1 MRKVDESA
9 EQAANL
15 RRRRKIL
22 GLAAAGLILVCG
34 VGWWQ
39 KTAPPAEA
47 TLVGRSGNAEAAR
60 RTPQELVVYVSGMV
74 GHPGVLKVNA
84 GARAIDVVNA
94 AGGLLQGADVTKINL
109 AQTVKDGMQI
119 HIPGRP
125 LDAAAATTVYPIV
138 PGSHPAEKSSSRQEK
153 ININTAGAAELD
165 KLPGVG
171 PALAGR
177 IIEYR
182 NANGPFKD
190 GEELKKVKGLG
201 ESKYEKLKDKIV
213 W

>member
-15 RRRRKIL
+15 RRRRIML
-22 GLAAAGLILVCG
+22 GLVAAGLVLFCG
-34 VGWWQ
+34 IGWWQ
-39 KTAPPAEA
+39 KTAPPADA
-47 TLVGRSGNAEAAR
+47 TLVARSGNAEAAKR
-60 RTPQELVVYVSGMV
+60 APQEVVVYVSGMV
-74 GHPGVLKVNA
+74 GHPGVLKVSA

-94 AGGLLQGADVTKINL
+94 AGGLLQGADVAKINL

-125 LDAAAATTVYPIV
+125 LEAAATNAYPVV
-138 PGSHPAEKSSSRQEK
+138 PGTQAVAKASSQQQK
-153 ININTAGAAELD
+153 ININTADATELD

>member
-39 KTAPPAEA
+39 KTAPPADA
-47 TLVGRSGNAEAAR
+47 TLISRSGNAEAAR
-60 RTPQELVVYVSGMV
+60 RTPQEMVVYVSGMV
-74 GHPGVLKVNA
+74 GRPGVLKVNA

-109 AQTVKDGMQI
+109 AQTVKDGMQKQS
-119 HIPGRP
+119 RP
-125 LDAAAATTVYPIV
+125 IRSRSWCRSMARSAT
-138 PGSHPAEKSSSRQEK
+138 
-153 ININTAGAAELD
+153 N
-165 KLPGVG
+165 
-171 PALAGR
+171 
-177 IIEYR
+177 
-182 NANGPFKD
+182 
-190 GEELKKVKGLG
+190 
-201 ESKYEKLKDKIV
+201 
-213 W
+213 